1 MKENKSVETQEKILE
16 AAIKIFSE
24 KGYSAA
30 TTSEIARE
38 AQVAEGT
45 IFRYF
50 PKKKDLLHGI
60 VLKAIDI
67 FGEIIAFSSL
77 EKVIEESRKKPIEDL
92 LKGIALD
99 RVQLFEKYLPYI
111 KVILYEIQFHEDVR
125 KIFIEKLANR
135 GIEIGKRIFEE
146 RRKTGEV
153 KDVNSLIAVRSFVGM
168 IIMMLL
174 QRQFIPEKSDVE
186 SLEEEINTVIDIFL
200 HGIKE
205 K

>member
-1 MKENKSVETQEKILE
+1 MKEKKAIETQQRILE

-38 AQVAEGT
+38 AKVAEGT

-77 EKVIEESRKKPIEDL
+77 EKIIKESREKSIEDL
-92 LKGIALD
+92 LKGVALD
-99 RVQLFEKYLPYI
+99 RVELFQKYFPYI

-125 KIFIEKLANR
+125 RVFIDKLANK
-135 GIEIGKRIFEE
+135 GIEIGKQIFEE
-146 RRKTGEV
+146 RRKAGEV
-153 KDVNSLIAVRSFVGM
+153 KDINSFVAVRSFIGM
-168 IIMMLL
+168 IFMMLL
-174 QRQFIPEKSDVE
+174 QRQFVPEKNEIE

-200 HGIKE
+200 NGIKN